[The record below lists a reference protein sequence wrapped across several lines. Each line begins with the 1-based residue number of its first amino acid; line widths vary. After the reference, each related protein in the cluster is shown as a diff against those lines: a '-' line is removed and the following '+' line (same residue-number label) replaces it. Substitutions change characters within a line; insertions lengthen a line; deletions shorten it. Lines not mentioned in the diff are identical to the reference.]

1 MVTFILRKV
10 ASGIVVL
17 AAISFLTYFLLYYS
31 SANIARS
38 ILGEFATSEQVAAKE
53 IELGLDQPLLPRFFA
68 WAGNALSGDLGTS
81 WFNSEPVAR
90 ALMTRLPI
98 TLTVVVVSI
107 IFIAIVATALGMA
120 AAVKRGWIDRVVQGA
135 AVVGDAIPSFVMA
148 IILVTLLAIQWQ
160 LFPATSSIA
169 PDSGSAAWVASLTLP
184 VLAIVINGVTSA
196 AQQIRSAVIK
206 QLEKDYVR
214 TLRSRGISEREILFK
229 HVLRSAAPAGL
240 TVLSL
245 QFIGMLG
252 GVVIIEQIFALPG
265 MGALAVTSTT
275 MGDIPLVMG
284 VVIYTVIIVIIVNLL
299 VDLINGWL
307 NPKVRVS

>member
-1 MVTFILRKV
+1 MVSFILRKLAAGV
-10 ASGIVVL
+10 VVL
-17 AAISFLTYFLLYYS
+17 AAISFLTYFLLYFS
-31 SANIARS
+31 SANIARN
-38 ILGEFATSEQVAAKE
+38 ILGEFASQEQVAAKE
-53 IELGLDQPLLPRFFA
+53 LELGLDQALLPRFFA

-81 WFNSEPVAR
+81 WFTSEPVAR
-90 ALMTRLPI
+90 ALMTRLPV
-98 TLTVVVVSI
+98 TLAVVVTSI
-107 IFIAIVATALGMA
+107 IFIAILATALGMA
-120 AAVKRGWIDRVVQGA
+120 AAVKRGWIDKAVQSA

-148 IILVTLLAIQWQ
+148 IILVTVFAIQLK
-160 LFPATSSIA
+160 LFPATSSIS
-169 PDSGSAAWVASLTLP
+169 PDAGSAAWVASLSLP
-184 VLAIVINGVTSA
+184 VIAIVINGVTSA

-265 MGALAVTSTT
+265 MGALAVLSTT

-307 NPKVRVS
+307 NPKVRVA